1 MAVGASAL
9 AVLDMLG
16 SCVEQAAKIAA
27 TNRADAMWNRVMVS
41 L

>member
-1 MAVGASAL
+1 LGA
-9 AVLDMLG
+9 G
-16 SCVEQAAKIAA
+16 VEQAAKIAA